1 MRVVAANWKMNL
13 TRLEGSDLALE
24 IVEGL
29 GEDGHPKVIFGVP
42 YPFMGEISHL
52 MEGKDNVH
60 LAAQDCSHREN
71 GAFTGEVS
79 AAMLRSFG
87 AEYVILGHS
96 ERRAYFG
103 EDDALILQKMRAAIS
118 HGLKPIYCCGEQ
130 KAQRDA
136 GQHHAIVR
144 QQLEQSILQLDSLEG
159 ILIAYEPVWAIGT
172 GDTATPEQAQDMHRL
187 IRHVLAEKFGQE
199 AADGVPLLY
208 GGSVKPSNAAELF
221 SQPDI
226 NGGLIGGASLVAEDF
241 LAIVN
246 A

>member
-1 MRVVAANWKMNL
+1 MKVVAANWKMNL
-13 TRLEGSDLALE
+13 TRSEGNVLVDDIKNGLNGEEETQIILG
-24 IVEGL
+24 VPFPFL
-29 GEDGHPKVIFGVP
+29 GEVSWRIKDVP
-42 YPFMGEISHL
+42 NM
-52 MEGKDNVH
+52 H
-60 LAAQDCSHREN
+60 LAAQDCHQEEN
-71 GAFTGEVS
+71 GAYTGEVS
-79 AAMLRSFG
+79 VMMLKSFG

-96 ERRAYFG
+96 ERREYFG

-118 HGLKPIYCCGEQ
+118 HGLKPVYCCGEQ

-136 GQHHAIVR
+136 GEHHAIVR
-144 QQLEQSILQLDSLEG
+144 QQLEQSVLQLHNLDS

-187 IRHVLAEKFGQE
+187 IRNVLAEKFGQE

-241 LAIVN
+241 LAIV
-246 A
+246 AA

>member
-1 MRVVAANWKMNL
+1 MKVVAANWKMNL
-13 TRLEGSDLALE
+13 TRP
-24 IVEGL
+24 EGL
-29 GEDGHPKVIFGVP
+29 QLVDEILKASGVTNGTEVILGVP
-42 YPFMGEISHL
+42 FPFLGEVAQRIA
-52 MEGKDNVH
+52 EVPNIH
-60 LAAQDCSHREN
+60 LAAQDCHHEDS

-79 AAMLRSFG
+79 AVMLRSFG

-103 EDDALILQKMRAAIS
+103 EDDALILQKMRTAIS

-130 KAQRDA
+130 KAHRDA
-136 GQHHAIVR
+136 GEHHAIVR
-144 QQLEQSILQLDSLEG
+144 QQLEQSVLQLDSPDG

-172 GDTATPEQAQDMHRL
+172 GDTATPEQAQDMHHL
-187 IRHVLAEKFGQE
+187 IRNILTERFGKVIS
-199 AADGVPLLY
+199 DLVPLLY

-241 LAIVN
+241 LAIVK